1 MKSNLINV
9 PRCAL
14 ALLIGSCIF
23 GGLFPFLNIE
33 LSFVILTPFRTVALF
48 ICCYCLGIWIKRF
61 RNKQGIEI
69 LKKSKGEWL
78 VFGYFIIWF
87 LVGALWLVSGRNGN
101 YAPTE
106 VVGILTIGMI
116 AFCVFTLVK
125 DISDVQF
132 LIKLCILSGIILC
145 ILAYF
150 EAVFGSFVAG
160 TKNYYS
166 IEEKVAMGR
175 FFFAPTTVFHN
186 QNDFAAFISFCLSII
201 CFWMLKAKNMRT
213 FLIYL
218 AIAIFMVI
226 PVSLADSTIFYIVLL
241 MLILFTGIILLV
253 LKNKPFK
260 IRALQV
266 VAVVTASV
274 LLATFGF
281 QAVRDTAKHLNT
293 QYHKIQISNKG
304 YGDIGD
310 GDIENPDGEE
320 LFPEEPDTLMD
331 QLGAYK
337 HNYGTIHIRIWLIR
351 AGWDFFLDSPLL
363 GCGPESFPQ
372 LMKVHE
378 EYLKETRGII
388 NPHFF
393 YIELLSQYGILL
405 FVAYMAISLFA
416 LIRSGVQ
423 AFSELRKGTAEWG
436 VLSFILVVMF
446 FVAVVMPSSAIRF
459 TTLWIFFILAIA
471 MVSKG
476 KRQEKVNVSDELAQ
490 CKTSE

>member
-9 PRCAL
+9 PKCAL
-14 ALLIGSCIF
+14 ALLIVSCVC

-33 LSFVILTPFRTVALF
+33 LDFVILTPFRTVALV
-48 ICCYCLGIWIKRF
+48 ICCYCLWIWVKRF
-61 RNKQGIEI
+61 RDKCGFET
-69 LKKSKGEWL
+69 LKKSKDEWI
-78 VFGYFIIWF
+78 VFSYFVIWF
-87 LVGALWLVSGRNGN
+87 LVGAVWLISGHDRS

-106 VVGILTIGMI
+106 VVGILSIGML
-116 AFCVFTLVK
+116 AFCIFTLVK
-125 DISDVQF
+125 DVSDVEF
-132 LIKLCILSGIILC
+132 LLKLCVFSGLILC
-145 ILAYF
+145 ILANF
-150 EAVFGSFVAG
+150 EAVFGSFVPG
-160 TKNYYS
+160 TKNYYTL
-166 IEEKVAMGR
+166 EQKVAMGR
-175 FFFAPTTVFHN
+175 YFFSPTTVFHN
-186 QNDFAAFISFCLSII
+186 QNDFAAFISFCLSVI

-218 AIAIFMVI
+218 AMAIFMVV
-226 PVSLADSTIFYIVLL
+226 PVSLADSTIFYAIA
-241 MLILFTGIILLV
+241 LILITFTSIILLI

-260 IRALQV
+260 IRILQV
-266 VAVVTASV
+266 VAILTASV
-274 LLATFGF
+274 VLATFGF

-304 YGDIGD
+304 YGNIGD
-310 GDIENPDGEE
+310 MDIEIPDNDEFASE
-320 LFPEEPDTLMD
+320 TPDTIIG
-331 QLGAYK
+331 QLDAYK

-363 GCGPESFPQ
+363 GRGPESFPQ
-372 LMKVHE
+372 LMRLSE

-405 FVAYMAISLFA
+405 FVAYMVIALFA
-416 LIRSGVQ
+416 LVRSGLQ
-423 AFSELRKGTAEWG
+423 AFSEVKKGTVGWG
-436 VLSFILVVMF
+436 VLSFILVAMF
-446 FVAVVMPSSAIRF
+446 FIGIIMPSSAIRF